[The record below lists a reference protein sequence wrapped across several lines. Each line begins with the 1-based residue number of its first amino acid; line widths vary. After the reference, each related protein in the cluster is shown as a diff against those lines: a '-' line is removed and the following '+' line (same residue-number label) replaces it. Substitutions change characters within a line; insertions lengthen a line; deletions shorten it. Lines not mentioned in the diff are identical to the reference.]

1 MLKAGRCFNCL
12 ISKFKVKDCQSKH
25 ICLNCQ
31 RRHYQSVCDA
41 QLIKS
46 SNPVNQPV
54 VPGSKSSASKVI
66 VPNMF
71 SLYVTT
77 KNKCTILLLT
87 AQAMAFNPVSGEF
100 KKICLLFDNGSQC
113 SYVTKGLRNMLKL
126 RLECR
131 KQLKF
136 NTFDDRNHRSKN
148 CDIIQLEIQGVS
160 TLKSNQD
167 YSP

>member
-1 MLKAGRCFNCL
+1 MLKAGRCINCL

-31 RRHYQSVCDA
+31 RRHHQSVCDA
-41 QLIKS
+41 QLMKS

-54 VPGSKSSASKVI
+54 VPGRKSSASKVS
-66 VPNMF
+66 VPNTF
-71 SLYVTT
+71 LLNVTT
-77 KNKCTILLLT
+77 KNKCTILLQT
-87 AQAMAFNPVSGEF
+87 AQVMAFNPVSGEF
-100 KKICLLFDNGSQC
+100 KIFLLFDNGSQH

-136 NTFDDRNHRSKN
+136 NTFDDRNHRTKN
-148 CDIIQLEIQGVS
+148 CEIIQLEIQGVS